1 MAALETGDFL
11 PLVATKNLVERGS
24 LLTVVV
30 QSLNGSG
37 RCSRTLDGH
46 ECRGTDWAA
55 AVKLGEGAGFHS

>member
-30 QSLNGSG
+30 LMVLSLNGSG
-37 RCSRTLDGH
+37 RCSRTLEDTG
-46 ECRGTDWAA
+46 RAA
-55 AVKLGEGAGFHS
+55 AV